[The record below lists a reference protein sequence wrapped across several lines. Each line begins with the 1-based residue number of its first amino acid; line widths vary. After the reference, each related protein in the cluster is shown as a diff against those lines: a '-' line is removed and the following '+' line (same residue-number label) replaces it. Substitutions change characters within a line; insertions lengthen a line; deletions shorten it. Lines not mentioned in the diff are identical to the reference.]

1 MNRTCIAIVDASR
14 ARLFTFDR
22 TQGGSG
28 IHEQLVEQRD
38 LVDPARR
45 LRPSEL
51 LSDSRPGSS
60 RTGGLQFG
68 FDDHRDAHMDRLDT
82 MFARAVVAEIEGLL
96 RSSGARRLILCASP
110 RMLGE
115 LRAVGNGLRREG
127 LLIDELPRDLVK
139 LTVPKIRERLGA
151 YSLLPPLPHRAG
163 LPHPA

>member
-38 LVDPARR
+38 LADAAR
-45 LRPSEL
+45 
-51 LSDSRPGSS
+51 
-60 RTGGLQFG
+60 RTGGLPFG
-68 FDDHRDAHMDRLDT
+68 FGDHRDAHTDRLDT
-82 MFARAVVAEIEGLL
+82 PFPRAVVAEIERLL

-115 LRAVGNGLRREG
+115 LRAAGNGLRRED

-139 LTVPKIRERLGA
+139 LTVPQIRDRLGS
-151 YSLLPPLPHRAG
+151 YSLLPPLPRRAG
-163 LPHPA
+163 LRPSA

>member
-38 LVDPARR
+38 LVDPARPQ
-45 LRPSEL
+45 RPSEQ
-51 LSDSRPGSS
+51 LSDTPPGSS
-60 RTGGLQFG
+60 HTAGLQDSFN
-68 FDDHRDAHMDRLDT
+68 DHRAHADRLDAA
-82 MFARAVVAEIEGLL
+82 FARAVVAEIEGLL

-115 LRAVGNGLRREG
+115 LRAAGNGLRREG
-127 LLIDELPRDLVK
+127 LVIDELPRDLVK
-139 LTVPKIRERLGA
+139 LTVPKIRERLGS
-151 YSLLPPLPHRAG
+151 YSLLPPLPRRAG
-163 LPHPA
+163 LRHSA

>member
-38 LVDPARR
+38 LADPARR
-45 LRPSEL
+45 QRPSEQ
-51 LSDSRPGSS
+51 LSDRPPGSS
-60 RTGGLQFG
+60 RPGGLQDG
-68 FDDHRDAHMDRLDT
+68 FDDHRDAHTDQLDAA
-82 MFARAVVAEIEGLL
+82 FARAVVAEIEGLL
-96 RSSGARRLILCASP
+96 RSSGARRLILCGSP

-115 LRAVGNGLRREG
+115 LRAAGNSLRREG

-139 LTVPKIRERLGA
+139 LTVPKIRQRLGS
-151 YSLLPPLPHRAG
+151 YSLLPPLPRRAG
-163 LPHPA
+163 LRPSA

>member
-22 TQGGSG
+22 THGESG
-28 IHEQLVEQRD
+28 IHEQFVEQRD

-45 LRPSEL
+45 RRPSEQ

-60 RTGGLQFG
+60 RAGGLQFG
-68 FDDHRDAHMDRLDT
+68 FDDHRDAHMDRLDAD
-82 MFARAVVAEIEGLL
+82 FARAVVRELEELL
-96 RSSGARRLILCASP
+96 RSSGAHRLILCASP

-127 LLIDELPRDLVK
+127 LVVDEVPRDLVK
-139 LTVPKIRERLGA
+139 LTVPKIRDRLA
-151 YSLLPPLPHRAG
+151 SYNLLPPMPRRPG
-163 LPHPA
+163 LRSA

>member
-38 LVDPARR
+38 LADPERW
-45 LRPSEL
+45 PY
-51 LSDSRPGSS
+51 
-60 RTGGLQFG
+60 GL
-68 FDDHRDAHMDRLDT
+68 DDRDAHGDRLDAT
-82 MFARAVVAEIEGLL
+82 FARAVVAEIEGLL

-115 LRAVGNGLRREG
+115 LRAAGNGLRREG

-139 LTVPKIRERLGA
+139 LTVPKIRERLGS
-151 YSLLPPLPHRAG
+151 YSLLPPLPRRAG
-163 LPHPA
+163 LRASA

>member
-38 LVDPARR
+38 LADPAR
-45 LRPSEL
+45 
-51 LSDSRPGSS
+51 

-68 FDDHRDAHMDRLDT
+68 FDDHRDAHIDRLDT
-82 MFARAVVAEIEGLL
+82 PFARAVVAEIEGLL
-96 RSSGARRLILCASP
+96 RSSGARRLILCANP

-115 LRAVGNGLRREG
+115 LRAAGNGLRREG

-139 LTVPKIRERLGA
+139 LTVPKIRERLGSH
-151 YSLLPPLPHRAG
+151 SLLPPLPHRAG
-163 LPHPA
+163 LRPSA